1 MRRLAALALAALLC
15 PALATAAT
23 RAEPKPAPD
32 QAAVL
37 ELRGQHRDVR
47 CPDILFLAPLPNAPA
62 AAYAK
67 ALAPAEA
74 AGFTLPNA
82 SLPAADFHSAGP
94 LPILKAAG
102 YRLRR
107 VRGIPWQEACARI
120 AAMMALRHKTRVE
133 DGLELD
139 PLCVFLEAEA
149 SPADL
154 AASLPALLGADAL
167 LILAPQRAEGLPL
180 IVAWRDVIWPG
191 HRDARAIRPEHWV
204 PTVADV
210 VGLPPPAE
218 SGAVSL
224 FPLLTSVGHQR
235 PLEPP
240 PAAEP
245 PATGARAYT
254 MLSRFENLPEDCPWV
269 PDFTDA
275 GALRPVEWAFLPAPL
290 PLPAAAAEGLA
301 PADAPQGFY
310 ARALQASLDLAFPPG
325 VSAVVRVNACPVF
338 SVWQPTEE
346 THWRLASSVPL
357 PIEVFVVV
365 PAGVDPAT
373 LPLFLQPT
381 PETTPQ
387 TE

>member
-1 MRRLAALALAALLC
+1 
-15 PALATAAT
+15 
-23 RAEPKPAPD
+23 
-32 QAAVL
+32 
-37 ELRGQHRDVR
+37 
-47 CPDILFLAPLPNAPA
+47 
-62 AAYAK
+62 
-67 ALAPAEA
+67 
-74 AGFTLPNA
+74 
-82 SLPAADFHSAGP
+82 
-94 LPILKAAG
+94 
-102 YRLRR
+102 
-107 VRGIPWQEACARI
+107 
-120 AAMMALRHKTRVE
+120 MMALRHKTRVE

-245 PATGARAYT
+245 PAAGARAYT

-325 VSAVVRVNACPVF
+325 VSAVVRVNARPVF